1 MEKFNCFHDPLHITV
16 AITYF
21 ISQIVLKVL
30 KSNLNEDDASEAFYS
45 HFSINR
51 KHLDDVRRA
60 VNRNISLKCL
70 SHPAAKVPFKCHVEK
85 PQLSDDTCLFYLF
98 SCLYTGLFTK
108 IALS

>member
-1 MEKFNCFHDPLHITV
+1 MGKINCFYDPLHITV

-30 KSNLNEDDASEAFYS
+30 KSKLNEDDAIYS
-45 HFSINR
+45 HFSING

-60 VNRNISLKCL
+60 VNRNISSKCL

-85 PQLSDDTCLFYLF
+85 PQLSDDTCLFDLF
-98 SCLYTGLFTK
+98 GCLYTGLFTK
-108 IALS
+108 IAFS